1 MTLSRWPR
9 AIAHPLACSALTA
22 FRALTALAA
31 ISLAGCAAPPPAT
44 TLLTLPPRLASAPEA
59 PLDATR
65 VLQLARLTIPE
76 YLTARSARYRADDH
90 TLAPW
95 PATVWAERLE
105 VALTRDLAAAL
116 RLRLP
121 GWQVCEDHC
130 PATPSHRLTVELD
143 ALEHQRSA
151 HTLQARAH
159 WSWQAMAAQSAPP
172 TTGQRSGT
180 INGLA
185 DTPQAGA
192 AAMAVWIDQLADTI
206 AAPLKQAATTTAS
219 TTAPLQP

>member
-1 MTLSRWPR
+1 MTLTPSKHPMTRWLVP
-9 AIAHPLACSALTA
+9 A
-22 FRALTALAA
+22 ALATV
-31 ISLAGCAAPPPAT
+31 LAGCAAPAQQT
-44 TLLTLPPRLASAPEA
+44 TLLTLPPRLAAAPDA
-59 PLDATR
+59 ALDTTR

-76 YLTARSARYRADDH
+76 YLTARSARYRADDN

-121 GWQVCEDHC
+121 GWQVCEDRC
-130 PATPSHRLTVELD
+130 PAPPSHRLNVELS

-151 HTLQARAH
+151 HTLQAQAR
-159 WSWQAMAAQSAPP
+159 WSWQATSSPP
-172 TTGQRSGT
+172 PLPTAGQRNGT

-192 AAMAVWIDQLADTI
+192 AAMAAWNDRLAEQI
-206 AAPLKQAATTTAS
+206 AEQIATRLTQQGANAS
-219 TTAPLQP
+219 R